1 MVAALPEFYVR
12 KVTLDDL
19 KYAQQATDL
28 FNTAYGANNSMHIA
42 LYIVHQTFSNLTG
55 DFYHLDGWA
64 SVKKTVRGYYTTRQD
79 IENYIRESVAGNLI
93 QFFLFQRDAQGN
105 DKAVAGTLTVE
116 SKCTCAPSDLAEG
129 DGLLGRFSVDIA
141 LHSKG
146 LGKLLMEVALN
157 EMKNSNYAT
166 CSMLV
171 FENRTEFLDWCK
183 RLGFV
188 DTMQRSPF
196 HPPKGAVILEDV
208 PFALLK
214 KKL

>member
-1 MVAALPEFYVR
+1 MVATLPEFYVR

-28 FNTAYGANNSMHIA
+28 FNTAYGANN
-42 LYIVHQTFSNLTG
+42 N
-55 DFYHLDGWA
+55 GWA

-116 SKCTCAPSDLAEG
+116 SKCTCAPSDLAKG

-146 LGKLLMEVALN
+146 LGNLLMEVALK
-157 EMKNSNYAT
+157 EMKNSNYTT